1 MLGRDTEMI
10 IAFDQYVIVEMK
22 DKYVDYIFPSDYGRK
37 CVVSVLYQKKG
48 LNKKSLKQLGYAV
61 ME

>member
-1 MLGRDTEMI
+1 MI